1 MQPYFSQLTAYNH
14 WANKTLCQ
22 AVLQLDEGRQQQIVA
37 GSFPSLYTTILHMW
51 DAESIWWQRMEA
63 HSQLIIPSKQFN
75 PTTREAVNGLL
86 QQSLLWSNWVR
97 NADTGQLTQRVTYT
111 NSKGDAFTATYWEVI
126 GHVCNHS
133 TYHRGQLVAMLRQL
147 GEEVIP
153 QTDFIH
159 WCRTV
164 R

>member
-1 MQPYFSQLTAYNH
+1 MKPMIQFYAGYNL
-14 WANKTLCQ
+14 WANQHITD
-22 AVLQLDEGRQQQIVA
+22 AVLTLDEQQHQVLLNS
-37 GSFPSLYTTILHMW
+37 SFPNLYATLLHMW

>member
-1 MQPYFSQLTAYNH
+1 MQPYLTELTAYNL
-14 WANKTLCQ
+14 WANNTLCA
-22 AVLQLDEGRQQQIVA
+22 AVLQLDESRLQQIMP
-37 GSFPSLYTTILHMW
+37 GSFPNLYTTILHIW
-51 DAESIWWQRMEA
+51 DAESGWWQRMEA

-97 NADTGQLTQRVTYT
+97 QATAEQLARQLAYA
-111 NSKGDAFTATYWEVI
+111 NSKGQSFTASCYEIIV
-126 GHVCNHS
+126 HVCNHS
-133 TYHRGQLVAMLRQL
+133 TYHRGQLVSMLRQL
-147 GEEVIP
+147 GETTIP